1 MLIFSISNLYS
12 NNLKEVRQMGKKGK
26 GAYAKAGVD
35 IDAGT
40 KAVDLM
46 KSHIRSTYNKHVVKD
61 VGLFGGLTDVSFLKN
76 YQNPVLVQSIDG
88 VGTKMMIAEM
98 MGKYTIGQCIVNH
111 CVNDILAQGAIPI
124 TFLDYV
130 ATAKLKPEVMEQ
142 IVAEMAVAC
151 RAIGL
156 SLIGGETAEM
166 PGVYQEGRHDVVG
179 CVTGLVEK
187 NAIIDGSK
195 IEEVDMLI
203 GLSSNGL
210 HTNGYS
216 LAREAFFETAGYTI
230 DTFLTEL
237 GCTVGEE
244 LLKVHKNYFKAV
256 APLLKTDIEVHG
268 IAHIT
273 GGGFFDNIGRLLRDG
288 LCAEIFYQWEIPPVF
303 RLIQQLK
310 KVSDNEMRRVFN
322 LGIGM
327 VLIVPFK
334 QVKVTRG
341 ILAQC
346 GEPTNIVIGEIKKT
360 RSKKKKVVFT
370 H

>member
-1 MLIFSISNLYS
+1 MS
-12 NNLKEVRQMGKKGK
+12 EKGK
-26 GAYAKAGVD
+26 GAYSKAGVD
-35 IDAGT
+35 IDAAT

-46 KSHIRSTYNKHVVKD
+46 KGHIRSTYNEQVVRG
-61 VGLFGGLTDVSFLKN
+61 VGLFGGLIDVSFLKN

-98 MGKYTIGQCIVNH
+98 MGKYTVGQCIVNH

-130 ATAKLKPEVMEQ
+130 ASSKLQPEVMEQ
-142 IVAEMAVAC
+142 IVAEMAAAC

-156 SLIGGETAEM
+156 PIISGETAEM
-166 PGVYQEGRHDVVG
+166 PSVYQEGRHDVVG
-179 CVTGLVEK
+179 CVTGVVEK
-187 NAIIDGSK
+187 DTIIDGSK

-216 LAREAFFETAGYTI
+216 LARKAFFESNRPIEVNTYI
-230 DTFLTEL
+230 DEL

-256 APLLKTDIEVHG
+256 APLLRRDIEVHG

-273 GGGFFDNIGRLLRDG
+273 GGGFFDNIGRLLKDG

-303 RLIQQLK
+303 RLIQRLE
-310 KVSDNEMRRVFN
+310 KVPDQEMRRVFN

-327 VLIVPFK
+327 VLIVPSR
-334 QVKVTRG
+334 QVKATRS

-360 RSKKKKVVFT
+360 RSKKKKVFFT